1 MVLLWD
7 DSGELATSTIA
18 EEYVFMGYIN
28 IT

>member
-1 MVLLWD
+1 LLWD